1 MTDLDILRG
10 KVRRSRLIKLGME
23 AFEFSQADI
32 GQANALQD
40 ANEII
45 AFSTEEQTHDDK
57 EIVVS
62 QRPSAEEIEKYRQ
75 IQKKWADLGSR
86 LQRKQ
91 LLK

>member
-1 MTDLDILRG
+1 MTDLDVLRG

-45 AFSTEEQTHDDK
+45 ALSTEEQSADDK
-57 EIVVS
+57 DIVVP
-62 QRPSAEEIEKYRQ
+62 QKPSPEEIEKNRQ
-75 IQKKWADLGSR
+75 L
-86 LQRKQ
+86 
-91 LLK
+91 